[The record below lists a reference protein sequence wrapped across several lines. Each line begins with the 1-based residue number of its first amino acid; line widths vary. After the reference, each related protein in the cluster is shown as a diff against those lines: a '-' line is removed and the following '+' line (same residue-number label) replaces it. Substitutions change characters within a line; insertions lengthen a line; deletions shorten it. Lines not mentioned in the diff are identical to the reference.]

1 MREIPRSVEREY
13 RTLDLG
19 DARRVER
26 AKRVAASFLQAPE
39 ASIPRACYG
48 PGEAKGAYRF
58 LSSAEVAPQALR
70 AAGAA
75 ATVERI
81 TGRRRVLAV
90 QDKTN
95 LDYTGLPATEGL
107 GPLDTPQCRG
117 LKVQTVLM
125 LEESGVPLGVM
136 DQQVWARDE
145 ELGKRDTRRE
155 RSAQEKESW
164 YWRRG
169 FEAVQER
176 VPPGVEVIGIAD
188 RESDIYFVLGMPRRE
203 WMHLLVRSAHD
214 RGVESEEHRHLRE
227 AVTAAPVLG
236 TYDLQVE
243 RTHRRQARRARLEVR
258 AARVVLQPPR
268 RGKNGEGLG
277 PVAVSAVQVR
287 ERGEVPQGEKRLEW
301 DLLATWPVETL
312 EAARECARLY
322 AQRWKVER
330 LHYVLK
336 SGCRIEELQL
346 ETADRLERALALYTF
361 VAWRLL
367 WLTYRAREA
376 PASPCTEALE
386 DDEWRVLLAM
396 SGDRLVR
403 GPPTLRDAVRRIA
416 GFGGFQG
423 RKGDGDPGVKAL
435 WHGWRRLMDFVLA
448 AKALSAH
455 RDVGNG

>member
-1 MREIPRSVEREY
+1 MRAIPRSVEREY

-26 AKRVAASFLQAPE
+26 AKRVTASLLQAPE
-39 ASIPRACYG
+39 ASIPRACG
-48 PGEAKGAYRF
+48 SPGETKGAYRL
-58 LSSAEVAPQALR
+58 LSSAEVTPQALR
-70 AAGAA
+70 SAHAD

-81 TGRRRVLAV
+81 GGRRRVLAV

-95 LDYTGLPATEGL
+95 LDYTCCPGTEGL
-107 GPLDTPQCRG
+107 GPLDKPLCRG

-125 LEESGVPLGVM
+125 LEESGVPLGVI
-136 DQQVWARDE
+136 DQQVWAREE
-145 ELGKRDTRRE
+145 ELGKRETRRE
-155 RSAQEKESW
+155 RAAREKESW
-164 YWRRG
+164 YWRKG

-188 RESDIYFVLGMPRRE
+188 RESDIYFVLAMPRRE
-203 WMHLLVRSAHD
+203 GMHLLVRSAHD
-214 RGVESEEHRHLRE
+214 RGVEAEEHRHLRE
-227 AVTAAPVLG
+227 AVAAGPVLG

-243 RTHRRQARRARLEVR
+243 RTRTRQVRRARVEVR

-268 RGKNGEGLG
+268 QGTNGEGLG
-277 PVAVSAVQVR
+277 PVEVSAVQVR
-287 ERGEVPQGEKRLEW
+287 ERGAVPQGEKRLEW
-301 DLLATWPVETL
+301 HLLATWPVETL
-312 EAARECARLY
+312 EAGQECARLY

-346 ETADRLERALALYTF
+346 ETADRLERALALYTM

-386 DDEWRVLLAM
+386 EIEWRVLLAV
-396 SGDRLVR
+396 SGERRVR
-403 GPPTLRDAVRRIA
+403 GPPTLREVVRRIA

-448 AKALSAH
+448 AQALTH
-455 RDVGNG
+455 KDVGNG